1 MDVIISYKA
10 FDIEKSYNDVIHDSL
25 IWISEFNFVNNELF
39 FLKTIIKSTSFKS
52 TIPNLFERLQLL
64 LKHIDRLNENSEII
78 KVKVEK
84 YKYKVTK
91 TLNSDVF
98 SFSEDYFE
106 AYQSI
111 IKEIFDF
118 EQKYKNFKTHLYE
131 FLIEII

>member
-1 MDVIISYKA
+1 MDAIISYKA
-10 FDIEKSYNDVIHDSL
+10 FDIEKSYNNVIHDSL

-52 TIPNLFERLQLL
+52 TIPNLFERLQFL
-64 LKHIDRLNENSEII
+64 LKDIDRLNENSEII

-106 AYQSI
+106 AYQNI